1 MFTYAISIN
10 HTDRS
15 IVIDDRATHT
25 EYVFTE
31 GKNPYEHSVHL
42 CCNEYDFDDVVQI
55 DAPMYETDVDPIGVG
70 CPYDIHD
77 FESFAAGLEATF
89 GKEVA

>member
-1 MFTYAISIN
+1 MKRFAISIN
-10 HTDRS
+10 INDRS
-15 IVIDDRATHT
+15 VVIDDRATKT
-25 EYVFTE
+25 QYVLIE
-31 GKNPYEHSVHL
+31 GKNPYERNVSL
-42 CCNEYDFDDVVQI
+42 CCDEYPFEDVVQI
-55 DAPMYETDVDPIGVG
+55 DAPMFETDVDPIGVD

>member
-15 IVIDDRATHT
+15 IVIDDRATRT
-25 EYVFTE
+25 QYVFTE
-31 GKNPYEHSVHL
+31 GGNPYEHSVRL
-42 CCNEYDFDDVVQI
+42 CCNEYPFDDVVQI
-55 DAPMYETDVDPIGVG
+55 DAPMYETNTDPIGVG
-70 CPYDIHD
+70 CPYDIYD

>member
-1 MFTYAISIN
+1 MKRFAISIN
-10 HTDRS
+10 IDARS
-15 IVIDDRATHT
+15 IVIDDRETQT
-25 EYVFTE
+25 QYVFTE

-55 DAPMYETDVDPIGVG
+55 DAPMFETDVDPIGAD
-70 CPYDIHD
+70 CPYDIND